1 MKTNFLKNIFYS
13 FLAIIF
19 ITSCANDDDYSAPNF
34 ICEDQTEGL
43 TANISG
49 EDLYAMATASLQE
62 FSPTGDDYI
71 EGYITSSDRGGNFFK
86 LLSVETTDGR
96 GLSIAIDIPNIYT
109 KGYLV
114 GRKILIKMNG
124 LYFHINHGSLSVGEF
139 FVNNS
144 GFEVAGRIPEGKVAE
159 HIFFTC
165 DFIDEED
172 LIHDLSI
179 AQAKDDFYINKLI
192 RFSDVQFNEIGQ
204 TYYDENNVIG
214 GSTNRNL
221 RDVCGTSLIFRTGS
235 FATYAGRTI
244 PNKKGQVIGIMS
256 KFVPNNQ
263 EPGPQH
269 FQFSSRDDNDLQ
281 LTEPIGVQEPIE
293 PGPDAVGVFPGYDFE
308 NWSEFTGGLNVIKNY
323 VTQGVGTG
331 MNGGNS
337 MKIQMSSTASNE
349 LAFSSYAYVELPENP
364 SKIMFWVKGTSA
376 KTLSV
381 SLFRADNP
389 SQWVAFNLGN
399 VTSTKSVGAASSNS
413 YIGTIN
419 TGGEWVQIILNL
431 GCAEA
436 DFNVDDFSNVFFGIR
451 VGNNAAYDLEFDN
464 FMIE

>member
-109 KGYLV
+109 KGYVV

-144 GFEVAGRIPEGKVAE
+144 GFEVAGRIPEDKVAE

-192 RFSDVQFNEIGQ
+192 RFSDV
-204 TYYDENNVIG
+204 
-214 GSTNRNL
+214 
-221 RDVCGTSLIFRTGS
+221 
-235 FATYAGRTI
+235 
-244 PNKKGQVIGIMS
+244 
-256 KFVPNNQ
+256 
-263 EPGPQH
+263 
-269 FQFSSRDDNDLQ
+269 
-281 LTEPIGVQEPIE
+281 
-293 PGPDAVGVFPGYDFE
+293 
-308 NWSEFTGGLNVIKNY
+308 
-323 VTQGVGTG
+323 
-331 MNGGNS
+331 
-337 MKIQMSSTASNE
+337 
-349 LAFSSYAYVELPENP
+349 
-364 SKIMFWVKGTSA
+364 
-376 KTLSV
+376 
-381 SLFRADNP
+381 
-389 SQWVAFNLGN
+389 
-399 VTSTKSVGAASSNS
+399 
-413 YIGTIN
+413 
-419 TGGEWVQIILNL
+419 
-431 GCAEA
+431 
-436 DFNVDDFSNVFFGIR
+436 
-451 VGNNAAYDLEFDN
+451 
-464 FMIE
+464 